1 MSMDV
6 SQGSRALV
14 VEGLTK
20 TYPVFKR
27 GASMREALASL
38 VRRKQST
45 LTAVGDV
52 GFTLEAGEMVGFLG
66 PNGAGKSTTLKIL
79 SGILH
84 PTSGRVEALGRFVP
98 WKHRTQYVRHI
109 GAVFGQKSQLVWDVP
124 PLDAFHMHR
133 AIYDVPRN
141 SFDERLGV
149 LVGMLGIAGIMT
161 QPTRSLSLGERMRC
175 EFALALL
182 HGPSMLFLD
191 EPTIGLD
198 IEAKHA
204 IRAFIRSVN
213 REGVT
218 VILTTH
224 DLQDVEHLARRIILI
239 DKGKLGFD
247 GPLEDLRS
255 RFGARKRVRLES
267 PDFPADFA
275 SDGVRI
281 VERVE
286 GEWAELELDLELCPL
301 HGFLERL
308 ARSCRIEDLT
318 LADPPLEDAVRRM
331 YRGPSG

>member
-109 GAVFGQKSQLVWDVP
+109 GAVFGTCRPWTPSTCIAP
-124 PLDAFHMHR
+124 STTFR
-133 AIYDVPRN
+133 ATV
-141 SFDERLGV
+141 STS
-149 LVGMLGIAGIMT
+149 AWA
-161 QPTRSLSLGERMRC
+161 SSSAC
-175 EFALALL
+175 WA
-182 HGPSMLFLD
+182 S
-191 EPTIGLD
+191 
-198 IEAKHA
+198 
-204 IRAFIRSVN
+204 RAS
-213 REGVT
+213 
-218 VILTTH
+218 
-224 DLQDVEHLARRIILI
+224 
-239 DKGKLGFD
+239 
-247 GPLEDLRS
+247 
-255 RFGARKRVRLES
+255 
-267 PDFPADFA
+267 
-275 SDGVRI
+275 
-281 VERVE
+281 
-286 GEWAELELDLELCPL
+286 
-301 HGFLERL
+301 
-308 ARSCRIEDLT
+308 
-318 LADPPLEDAVRRM
+318 
-331 YRGPSG
+331 